1 MAASLGT
8 ASRSPTQSVLGTN
21 VGTTV
26 VDEKVRGT
34 FLLADH
40 AAPIVRYSKHEPL
53 TLQKIKTIFK
63 NFS

>member
-8 ASRSPTQSVLGTN
+8 ASRSPTQSVLGTT

-40 AAPIVRYSKHEPL
+40 AAPILRYPKNEPL
-53 TLQKIKTIFK
+53 TLQKIKTIFI